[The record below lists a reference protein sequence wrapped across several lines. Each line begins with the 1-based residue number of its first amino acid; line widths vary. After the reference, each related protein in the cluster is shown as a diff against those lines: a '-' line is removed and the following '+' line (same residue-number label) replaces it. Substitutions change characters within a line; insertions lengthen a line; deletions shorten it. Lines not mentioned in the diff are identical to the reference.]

1 MNTSLRVGAVALLM
15 GVCGTALGQ
24 SCSASACSKPSEQQA
39 AMVEAS
45 YAAKDIVDT
54 AVSAGSFNT
63 LAAALKAADLVTA
76 LKGAGP
82 FTVFAPTDEA
92 FAKLP
97 AGTVETLLK
106 PENKA
111 KLQAILLHH
120 VVSGEVKAS
129 KAVKL
134 TGATTLGGQRIDID
148 AGGGRVGVDGANV
161 VKTDVMASN
170 GVIHVIDRVILPSDK
185 TIVETAAAAG
195 SFSTLLA
202 AAKAAGLAELLG
214 SQGPFTVLA
223 PTDAAFEKLGKGTIA
238 ELLKPEN
245 KAKLAA
251 ILKYHVIAGRVDA
264 GSAVTAGAAATA
276 QGGEVVFGI
285 RDGRLVVNGVEVIGT
300 DVDASNG
307 VIHVIDTVLMPE

>member
-1 MNTSLRVGAVALLM
+1 MNTSFRVGAVALLM
-15 GVCGTALGQ
+15 AVCGSASGQ
-24 SCSASACSKPSEQQA
+24 ACSATGCSKMTEQDKVQEVA
-39 AMVEAS
+39 FAE
-45 YAAKDIVDT
+45 KDIVDT

-63 LAAALKAADLVTA
+63 LAAALKAADLVSA

-120 VVSGEVKAS
+120 VVSGEVRAS
-129 KAVKL
+129 RAVKL
-134 TGATTLGGQRIDID
+134 TGAMTLGGQRVEIN
-148 AGGGRVGVDGANV
+148 AGNGRVTVDGANV
-161 VKTDVMASN
+161 VKADVLASN
-170 GVIHVIDRVILPSDK
+170 GVIHIIDRVILPADK
-185 TIVETAAAAG
+185 NIVETAAAVG

-214 SQGPFTVLA
+214 SAGPFTVLA
-223 PTDAAFEKLGKGTIA
+223 PTDAAFEKLGKSTIA
-238 ELLKPEN
+238 DLLKVEN
-245 KAKLAA
+245 KDKLATV
-251 ILKYHVIAGRVDA
+251 LKYHVIPGRVDA
-264 GSAVTAGAAATA
+264 GTAVSAGAATTA

-307 VIHVIDTVLMPE
+307 VIHVIDTVLLPE